1 MVTKYLKLFT
11 ATLVALFALAA
22 CQNERTIDLYGEGG
36 DPDALDVSF
45 TVKDYDEV
53 TLRSHLRPED
63 EHRIESLVVWVFD
76 GQGRRVGD
84 PIISHDIEKDFGFVA
99 RDYAPKTG
107 EGSTDK
113 GIHFGG
119 TEEKGQLKD
128 RINLRLKNI
137 KDEITIVALANFES
151 ENFDIEK
158 GSAVLES
165 DAQLKSIETLNQ
177 LKEFRLNINQ
187 AKRKYASTD
196 RYEAP
201 LMYAYQTV
209 NAANTFHKGEN
220 KVSIEL
226 VPYVAKI
233 TTVVEAGDGVTI
245 NAIKYHFENIPTNTD
260 IFNAIAK
267 KNEGGA
273 DVIKPLNSRP
283 TQMLVNDDDQ
293 GVTKDSQFW
302 AEGYLMPNYPAY
314 TKEITL
320 AEIEEA
326 QEARQ
331 GVSGYT
337 GFDLRQKRVK
347 TTNKDDRNK
356 VDNGDWVYAPKEA
369 TAFVMEADL
378 VINKNDIEQRATVT
392 YSVVLGDFSEVKNWD
407 APSETEL
414 KKLNNYNIESATHYK
429 YTIKING
436 VENIIVEAT
445 ASDKLVEPNPSV
457 EGGTV
462 VGNKPTFQLDSHY
475 EQRTFTLNV
484 SDFDIFKDINTKEL
498 KPGAELKFMVESPF
512 QPLRVVSYN
521 KEQANNARLDGVLRD
536 KQVDSDW
543 IRIYVHDPKKTKNGY
558 FDNTKLPEVIY
569 SETVADAKQGDN
581 VGTYW
586 NKTLTVEQFFAWLLN
601 DPKPL
606 FDSNNNICITVFF
619 DEYYYDWD
627 PSTIARADRKHENK
641 QADLWKTFCNAPDRK
656 FFLLTDNIRT
666 SPDQK
671 NSYVKGTY
679 VSVSQH
685 SIKTF
690 FTEAPEGI
698 RVWGVESIDETPN
711 IKWSYLK
718 PGQPSRWISN
728 SVSNGWIDTWNVI
741 GATQYTLATD
751 GTNIGGYARWLREA
765 VHKGEVKN
773 GQVVSRY
780 LMSLSDDP
788 ARENGIELYPA
799 EKIWK
804 ATTVGAPNGTYFN
817 PKRKGIFDTFDQEI
831 ASYTPFLRNRDVNRD
846 GLMQA
851 NEMKWYIPSQMEAE
865 MIVMFEQA
873 LPGYARLKAP
883 KEGDFKNDLVLYTSS
898 AYLGSAAVY
907 SSNPVCIIV
916 PKIAACPMYDV
927 VDKMV
932 DKRIGETT
940 VGNRTYRLRNTTRL
954 IRDLGVIEKSSIED
968 PSGYSHNFSDEHYI
982 AEANKFFRFIPNID
996 NEKERDNQDDHGG
1009 VFVGNDH
1016 LNPSVARYA
1025 FADKELPRHNERDSS
1040 MRVYYKGFRLSKR
1053 YATSFPDGNLRK
1065 PGTLNSVKEP
1075 QLKKLLRM
1083 GLSPCYNYFE
1093 EPSGA
1098 DKGKWRLPNMSEIT
1112 IMGLGTPSSTE
1123 FFYNN
1128 APTGAGV
1135 RFYIWGST
1143 IPASS
1148 EKREGAL
1155 TGFFLRVS
1163 ERLAWPMSFDTP
1175 VYGPQVENYAGWIR
1189 CVRDLSD
1196 AEWQAAKKRK

>member
-84 PIISHDIEKDFGFVA
+84 PIISHDVEKDFGFVS
-99 RDYAPKTG
+99 REYAPTTG

-119 TEEKGQLKD
+119 TEQKGQLKD

-137 KDEITIVALANFES
+137 KDKITIVALANFDS

-158 GSAVLES
+158 GSAILES
-165 DAQLKSIETLNQ
+165 DAQLRSIETLDQ

-187 AKRKYASTD
+187 ANHEYASTE

-209 NAANTFHKGEN
+209 NAANTFHEGKN

-233 TTVVEAGDGVTI
+233 TTFVKAGDGVTI
-245 NAIKYHFENIPTNTD
+245 NAIRYHYENIPTNSD
-260 IFNAIAK
+260 IFNAKAK
-267 KNEGGA
+267 QNQGGA
-273 DVIKPLNSRP
+273 DVIKPLSSRS
-283 TQMLVNDDDQ
+283 TQMLVDAGDE
-293 GVTKDSQFW
+293 GVTKDSQFR
-302 AEGYLMPNYPAY
+302 AEGYLMPNFPGY

-320 AEIEEA
+320 AEIEKA
-326 QEARQ
+326 QKVRQ

-347 TTNKDDRNK
+347 TTNADDPTK

-369 TAFVMEADL
+369 TTFVMEADL

-392 YSVVLGDFSEVKNWD
+392 YSVVLGDFSDVTNWD
-407 APSETEL
+407 APSEPEL

-429 YTIKING
+429 YTITING

-484 SDFDIFKDINTKEL
+484 SDFNIFKDINTKEL

-521 KEQANNARLDGVLRD
+521 KVEANNARLDGVPRE

-558 FDNTKLPEVIY
+558 FDNKSLPEVIY

-627 PSTIARADRKHENK
+627 PSKIARADRKHENK

-698 RVWGVESIDETPN
+698 RVWGVESIDENPN
-711 IKWSYLK
+711 IEWSYLE
-718 PGQPSRWISN
+718 PDLPSRWISN
-728 SVSNGWIDTWNVI
+728 SVSNGWINTWNI
-741 GATQYTLATD
+741 LGATQYTLATD
-751 GTNIGGYARWLREA
+751 GTNIGGYSRWLREA
-765 VHKGEVKN
+765 VRSGEMIN
-773 GQVVSRY
+773 GSKVDKYV
-780 LMSLSDDP
+780 MSFPNDK
-788 ARENGIELYPA
+788 ARENGKDQYP
-799 EKIWK
+799 EHDIWK
-804 ATTVGAPNGTYFN
+804 KTTVGAPTGTYFN
-817 PKRKGIFDTFDQEI
+817 PIRKGIFANFYQKV
-831 ASYTPFLRNRDVNRD
+831 ASFTPFLRNRDVNRD

-873 LPGYARLKAP
+873 LPGYARLQAP

-898 AYLGSAAVY
+898 AYLGKATVY
-907 SSNPVCIIV
+907 SSNPICIIV
-916 PKIAACPMYDV
+916 PTNSACPLYEVTDLV
-927 VDKMV
+927 ESRVGQTTPSNKVD
-932 DKRIGETT
+932 
-940 VGNRTYRLRNTTRL
+940 RLRATTRL
-954 IRDLGVIEKSSIED
+954 IRDLGIIEKSSIED
-968 PSGYSHNFSDEHYI
+968 RSGYSHNFSDEHYV
-982 AEANKFFRFIPNID
+982 AEANKMLRFIPNID
-996 NEKERDNQDDHGG
+996 DVDQRKKENDHGG
-1009 VFVGNDH
+1009 VFVGYDH
-1016 LNPSVARYA
+1016 LNPSVARFA
-1025 FADKELPRHNERDSS
+1025 FADRELPKHNERDAS
-1040 MRVYYKGFRLSKR
+1040 MRVFYKGFRLSKR
-1053 YATSFPDGNLRK
+1053 YATSFPNGNLKK
-1065 PGTLNSVKEP
+1065 PGTMDSVKEP
-1075 QLKKLLRM
+1075 DLRRLLMM
-1083 GLSPCYNYFE
+1083 GLSPCYAYFE
-1093 EPSGA
+1093 DPMA
-1098 DKGKWRLPNMSEIT
+1098 TDKGQWRLPNMSELT
-1112 IMGLGTPSSTE
+1112 MMGLGTPSSKE
-1123 FFYNN
+1123 FHYSY
-1128 APTGAGV
+1128 APSKAGR
-1135 RFYIWGST
+1135 RFVVWSST
-1143 IPASS
+1143 VPSRS
-1148 EKREGAL
+1148 ERS
-1155 TGFFLRVS
+1155 TTPPGFFMRVD
-1163 ERLAWPMSFDTP
+1163 EKIAWPMTFDTP
-1175 VYGPQVENYAGWIR
+1175 DFGPQVAGYAGWVR
-1189 CVRDLSD
+1189 CVRDLTD
-1196 AEWQAAKKRK
+1196 KEWSEYKSKK

>member
-1 MVTKYLKLFT
+1 MVTRYLKLFT

-84 PIISHDIEKDFGFVA
+84 PIISHDVEKDFGFVA
-99 RDYAPKTG
+99 REYAPTTG

-137 KDEITIVALANFES
+137 KDKITIVALANFDS

-165 DAQLKSIETLNQ
+165 DAQLRSIETLDQ

-187 AKRKYASTD
+187 ANHEYASAE

-209 NAANTFHKGEN
+209 NAAETFHKGKD

-233 TTVVEAGDGVTI
+233 STFVKAGDGVTI
-245 NAIKYHFENIPTNTD
+245 NAIRYHFENIPTNTD

-273 DVIKPLNSRP
+273 DVIKPLSTRS
-283 TQMLVNDDDQ
+283 TQMLVDAGDD
-293 GVTKDSQFW
+293 GVNKESKFR
-302 AEGYLMPNYPAY
+302 AEGYLMPNYPGY

-320 AEIEEA
+320 AEIEKA
-326 QEARQ
+326 QEVRQ
-331 GVSGYT
+331 GVSGYK

-347 TTNKDDRNK
+347 TTNKNDHNK

-392 YSVVLGDFSEVKNWD
+392 YSVVLGDFGGEHTNWD
-407 APSETEL
+407 APSEADL

-429 YTIKING
+429 YTITING

-521 KEQANNARLDGVLRD
+521 KVEANNARLDGVPRE

-627 PSTIARADRKHENK
+627 PSKIARADRKHENK

-698 RVWGVESIDETPN
+698 RVWGVESIDENPN
-711 IKWSYLK
+711 IAYAYQG
-718 PGQPSRWISN
+718 PGEPSRWLNN
-728 SVSNGWIDTWNVI
+728 SVSNGWIDTWNLLGASQVI
-741 GATQYTLATD
+741 LDESSG
-751 GTNIGGYARWLREA
+751 IGGYALWMRNA
-765 VHKGEVKN
+765 VRNGDSKN
-773 GQVVSRY
+773 GQKVKY
-780 LMSLSDDP
+780 LMTSPS
-788 ARENGIELYPA
+788 AYGREDGVEQYPTRD
-799 EKIWK
+799 IWK
-804 ATTVGAPNGTYFN
+804 QQTIGAPSGTTFK
-817 PKRKGIFDTFDQEI
+817 PSRKSSFGTLKQDVALF
-831 ASYTPFLRNRDVNRD
+831 TPFLRNRDVNRD
-846 GLMQA
+846 GYMQA
-851 NEMKWYIPSQMEAE
+851 NEMKWYIPSQVEAE
-865 MIVMFEQA
+865 MLAMFEQA
-873 LPGYARLKAP
+873 LPGYARLQAP
-883 KEGDFKNDLVLYTSS
+883 KVDIFQNKLVLYSSS
-898 AYLGSAAVY
+898 AYLGGTSVY
-907 SSNPVCIIV
+907 GSNPISIIV
-916 PKIAACPMYDV
+916 PTLSACPLLEILNGLV
-927 VDKMV
+927 PGAGAPVSKIR
-932 DKRIGETT
+932 K
-940 VGNRTYRLRNTTRL
+940 LRSTTRL
-954 IRDLGVIEKSSIED
+954 IRDLGIIEKSSIED
-968 PSGYSHNFSDEHYI
+968 PDGFSYNFDDKYFI
-982 AEANKFFRFIPNID
+982 AEAPKMLRFIPNFD
-996 NEKERDNQDDHGG
+996 NKDKRKKEDDRGG
-1009 VFVGNDH
+1009 VFVGYDH
-1016 LNPSVARYA
+1016 LNPSVARFA
-1025 FADKELPRHNERDSS
+1025 FAYGELPKHNERDAS
-1040 MRVYYKGFRLSKR
+1040 MRVYYKGFKLSKR
-1053 YATSFPDGNLRK
+1053 YVTSFPNGNLKK
-1065 PGTLNSVKEP
+1065 PGTMDSAKEP
-1075 QLKKLLRM
+1075 DLRRLLRM
-1083 GLSPCYNYFE
+1083 GMSPCYSYFE
-1093 EPSGA
+1093 ESNA
-1098 DKGKWRLPNMSEIT
+1098 SDKGKWRMPNMSELA
-1112 IMGLGTPSSTE
+1112 IMGLCTPSSTE
-1123 FFYNN
+1123 FHYDS
-1128 APTGAGV
+1128 APTAAGK
-1135 RFYIWGST
+1135 RFIVWAST
-1143 IPASS
+1143 VPYFS
-1148 EKREGAL
+1148 ERN
-1155 TGFFLRVS
+1155 TTTPGFFMRVDT
-1163 ERLAWPMSFDTP
+1163 RIIWPMAFDTP
-1175 VYGPQVENYAGWIR
+1175 TFGTQVENYAGWFR
-1189 CVRDLSD
+1189 CVRDLTD
-1196 AEWQAAKKRK
+1196 AEWKAAKKRK